1 MEHDITSVLKKVNRL
16 HFIGIGGVSM
26 SALALIM
33 QSNGY
38 TVSGSDTNRDNC
50 TVLLDNG
57 VTVYSSH
64 AAENLKNTQAVV
76 YTAAI
81 KEDNPELSAARAA
94 GLPCFERADLLGAIM
109 KNYDCPIGVAGTH
122 GKSTTTSMISC
133 ILLDGGVDPTISI
146 GAKLPEIDSNYYIG
160 HKDYFVFES
169 CEYAGSFMKF
179 FPKISVVLNID
190 EDHLDFYRDIDDIAD
205 AFSRYVDNTLPD
217 GLLITNSDDPYC
229 RRVKNGYRGKSVT
242 FGMTRATYTPAN
254 LVYQNG
260 YPTFDIMKE
269 REFLCHVELV
279 VPGEHNVMNALAA
292 AAAADSVGINPDS
305 ISRGL
310 HTFHGAG
317 RRFELKG
324 RGRNVS
330 VIDDYSHHPSEIEAT
345 LNACRK
351 MDFDNIVLIF
361 QPHTYSRT
369 KALLSQFQKA
379 LDKADHVILCDIYAA
394 REKDDLGMNSAYIA
408 GMLADAEYA
417 PSFEAAAH
425 DALMQVRENTL
436 ILTMGAGDVY
446 KIADLILE
454 GDKRCQS

>member
-1 MEHDITSVLKKVNRL
+1 MGNDIASVLKTVKRI

-38 TVSGSDTNRDNC
+38 EVSGSDMNRDNC
-50 TVLLDNG
+50 KVLLDNR
-57 VTVYSSH
+57 VTVFGSH
-64 AAENLKNTQAVV
+64 AAENIRDAQLVV

-81 KEDNPELSAARAA
+81 KQSNPELAAARAA

-109 KNYDCPIGVAGTH
+109 SNYDCPIGVAGTH

-146 GAKLPEIDSNYYIG
+146 GAKLPEIDSTYYIG
-160 HKDYFVFES
+160 QKDYFVFES
-169 CEYAGSFMKF
+169 CEYAGSFQKF
-179 FPKISVVLNID
+179 FPKISVILNID
-190 EDHLDFYRDIDDIAD
+190 EDHLDFYKDIDDITD
-205 AFSRYVDNTLPD
+205 AFCDYVGNTLPD
-217 GLLITNSDDPYC
+217 GLLITNADDAYC
-229 RRVKNGYRGKSVT
+229 VKVAAGHEGKKVT
-242 FGMTRATYTPAN
+242 FGLTRADYTPAN
-254 LVYQNG
+254 IQFVNG
-260 YPTFDIMKE
+260 YPTFDIMRKK
-269 REFLCHVELV
+269 EFLCHVELV
-279 VPGEHNVMNALAA
+279 VPGQHNILNALAA
-292 AAAADSVGINPDS
+292 AAAADAIGIPPES

-317 RRFELKG
+317 RRFEFKG
-324 RGRNVS
+324 KGKNFT
-330 VIDDYSHHPSEIEAT
+330 VIDDYAHHPTEIEAT

-351 MDFDNIVLIF
+351 MDFDRIVLIF

-394 REKDDLGMNSAYIA
+394 RETDDLGMNSAYIA

-425 DALMQVRENTL
+425 DALLQARENTL
-436 ILTMGAGDVY
+436 ILTMGAGDVF
-446 KIADLILE
+446 KIADLIIKGE
-454 GDKRCQS
+454 KRCQS

>member
-1 MEHDITSVLKKVNRL
+1 MGNDISSVLNTVKRI

-38 TVSGSDTNRDNC
+38 TVAGSDMNRDNC
-50 TVLLDNG
+50 KVLLDNR
-57 VTVYSSH
+57 VTVYGSH
-64 AAENLKNTQAVV
+64 SAENIKDAQLVV

-81 KEDNPELSAARAA
+81 KEDNPELAAARAA

-109 KNYDCPIGVAGTH
+109 SHYDCPIGVAGTH

-146 GAKLPEIDSNYYIG
+146 GAKLPEIDSTYYIG

-179 FPKISVVLNID
+179 YPKISVILNID
-190 EDHLDFYRDIDDIAD
+190 EDHLDFYKDIDDITD
-205 AFSRYVDNTLPD
+205 AFSRYVGNTQPD
-217 GLLITNSDDPYC
+217 GLLITNADDPHC
-229 RRVKNGYRGKSVT
+229 VRVAADHPGKKVT
-242 FGMTRATYTPAN
+242 FGMNRADYTPAN
-254 LVYQNG
+254 IQYIHG
-260 YPTFDIMKE
+260 YPTFDILRNK
-269 REFLCHVELV
+269 EFLCHVELV
-279 VPGEHNVMNALAA
+279 VPGHHNILNALAA
-292 AAAADSVGINPDS
+292 AAAADTIGIAPAS

-317 RRFELKG
+317 RRFEYKG
-324 RGRNVS
+324 KGKNFT
-330 VIDDYSHHPSEIEAT
+330 VIDDYAHHPTEIEAT

-351 MDFDNIVLIF
+351 MDFDRIVLIF

-394 REKDDLGMNSAYIA
+394 RETDDLGMNSAYIA

-417 PSFEAAAH
+417 PSFHAAAH
-425 DALMQVRENTL
+425 DALMQVRDNTL
-436 ILTMGAGDVY
+436 ILTMGAGDVF
-446 KIADLILE
+446 KIADILLQGE
-454 GDKRCQS
+454 K